1 MRYTG
6 VSTGYAMKIALLVSL
21 LTALPGCGGTKIL
34 KEPQPLE
41 LTNEL
46 ASTANEQIS
55 VTLDWVIVRDGPG
68 TWAKNADWDEYL
80 LTVVNQ
86 SESEIQ
92 ILDVAVVDSLETRLA
107 SSSRRKLLVKES
119 KKTAKRYKGSNLK
132 VKAGFGAG
140 TMFATGAGIAVVGT
154 AAAYGAA
161 TAALASGT
169 ATAGG
174 AAIATSGVVLLA
186 PVLIV
191 GGIVRASNN
200 SRVSQEIEA
209 RHTELPLT
217 VLSGNTSSLVLFF
230 PLAPSPRQVE
240 ITYAGRNGAQTL
252 IVDTSEALQGLH
264 LVPKKGQAPDAQRSD
279 D

>member
-6 VSTGYAMKIALLVSL
+6 VSTGQAMKIALLVSL

-92 ILDVAVVDSLETRLA
+92 ILGVAVVDSLETRLA
-107 SSSRRKLLVKES
+107 SNSRRKLLVKES

-191 GGIVRASNN
+191 GGIVRGANN
-200 SRVSQEIEA
+200 SRVSKEIEA
-209 RHTELPLT
+209 RYTELPLA
-217 VLSGNTSSLVLFF
+217 VLSDNTGSLDLFF
-230 PLAPSPRQVE
+230 PLAPSPRQIE
-240 ITYAGRNGAQTL
+240 ITYVGRYGEQTL
-252 IVDTSEALQGLH
+252 IIDTSEALHGLH
-264 LVPKKGQAPDAQRSD
+264 LVPEKTQAPIELRSD